1 MMLEPG
7 TSGPVFVFDSTNDLL
22 VCPSVDYACRWV
34 EAVDVADGEYT
45 AFLHDGTEVRLTAV
59 TRTEVVAEVS
69 DTRDREALL
78 SRIAEYEMAIAR
90 SAGRPVGAA
99 VTDPLRYAERELR
112 EQWENRWPKRPRW
125 LDRRLH
131 GDGPPPVGPD
141 AL

>member
-1 MMLEPG
+1 M
-7 TSGPVFVFDSTNDLL
+7 
-22 VCPSVDYACRWV
+22 
-34 EAVDVADGEYT
+34 ADGEYT
-45 AFLHDGTEVRLTAV
+45 AFLHDGTEVRFTAV
-59 TRTEVVAEVS
+59 SRHEVVAEVS
-69 DTRDREALL
+69 GTRDPEGLL
-78 SRIAEYEMAIAR
+78 SRIARHERAAAEH
-90 SAGRPVGAA
+90 AGRPAGPA